1 MKNVNQLIRLSQAV
15 KSATE
20 TPVKRYNRLVAE
32 LKSAGMNQRNGF
44 YLDDDRPQF
53 DDTIQILD
61 YRQQKDVFRNVADD
75 DQEKLYGYY
84 CRYHVSLVRVGKSWH
99 FYHDSTGTYSKALKS
114 GDRVVLDAGFY
125 GLIPFFFF
133 ATVEDFE
140 EALNNSGIKE
150 TFYPRQFTDTNCRD
164 FGDEQHHV
172 RYWWWCT
179 YDQSEIVV
187 ATIRWNNKVEISTNI
202 QPERAFELF
211 KQWLHGKSKLMS
223 QVRYSLQQLA
233 TYDPVRWEIVGG
245 HMEGYPSTVHEFEH
259 GNYTVRITQVEV

>member
-1 MKNVNQLIRLSQAV
+1 M
-15 KSATE
+15 
-20 TPVKRYNRLVAE
+20 
-32 LKSAGMNQRNGF
+32 KSAGINQRNGF
-44 YLDDDRPQF
+44 YLDGDRPQF
-53 DDTIQILD
+53 DDTIQILE
-61 YRQQKDVFRNVADD
+61 YRQQKDVLRNVADD

-99 FYHDSTGTYSKALKS
+99 FYHDSTGTYSEPLKS

-133 ATVEDFE
+133 ATVASFE
-140 EALNNSGIKE
+140 EALNNSTIKE
-150 TFYPRQFTDTNCRD
+150 TFYPSQFCDSNCRD
-164 FGDEQHHV
+164 FGDEQHDV

-179 YDQSEIVV
+179 YDQSEIVI
-187 ATIRWNNKVEISTNI
+187 ATIRRNAIEISANI
-202 QPERAFELF
+202 APRRAFDLF
-211 KQWLHGKSKLMS
+211 QQWQAGNARLMRT
-223 QVRYSLQQLA
+223 VRYSLQQLA